1 MTDALRTRMEL
12 RPILCRPPIL
22 SIAMQSDQAFFREAG
37 TGPGV
42 LCLHS
47 NAATSSQWRGLMER
61 LAPRFHVLASD
72 GLGAGK
78 SPPWPTDRQAGLR
91 DEVALAEPLFE
102 RAGEPLVLVGHSY
115 GGAVAL
121 VAAALHP
128 GRIRA
133 MALYEPTLFA
143 LLDAQSPPPNDADGI
158 RATVAAS
165 ERALAA
171 GNSDEAARCFI
182 DFWMSDGTWARTPDA
197 RKDPIRKSVADVSN
211 WAYALLHEST
221 PLAALAQLRMPVLY
235 MTGSRSPASS
245 LGVARLLQK
254 TLPQVQVM
262 EFEGLGHM
270 GPVTH
275 PDLVNEAIER
285 FLLAV

>member
-1 MTDALRTRMEL
+1 
-12 RPILCRPPIL
+12 
-22 SIAMQSDQAFFREAG
+22 MQPDQVFFREAG
-37 TGPGV
+37 SGPGV

-47 NAATSSQWRGLMER
+47 NAASSSQWRSLMER

-72 GLGAGK
+72 GFGAGK
-78 SPPWPTDRQAGLR
+78 SPPWPADRPAGLR
-91 DEVALAEPLFE
+91 DEVALVEPLFE

-158 RATVAAS
+158 RSTVAAS

-171 GNSDEAARCFI
+171 GDSDEAARCFI
-182 DFWMSDGTWARTPDA
+182 DFWMGDGAWARTPDA
-197 RKDPIRKSVADVSN
+197 RKDPIRAAVADVSK
-211 WAYALLHEST
+211 WAHALLGEAT
-221 PLAALAQLRMPVLY
+221 PLSVFAQLNVPVLY

-245 LGVARLLQK
+245 LGVARLLRN
-254 TLPQVQVM
+254 TLPRAQFI

-285 FLLAV
+285 FLLAS

>member
-1 MTDALRTRMEL
+1 
-12 RPILCRPPIL
+12 
-22 SIAMQSDQAFFREAG
+22 MQQPTPAFFREAG
-37 TGPGV
+37 AGPGV

-47 NAATSSQWRGLMER
+47 NAASSGQWRSLMER

-72 GLGAGK
+72 GYGAGK

-91 DEVALAEPLFE
+91 DEVALVEPLFA

-158 RATVAAS
+158 RAAVAAS

-171 GNSDEAARCFI
+171 GDSDEAARAFI
-182 DFWMSDGTWARTPDA
+182 DFWMGDGAWARTPDA
-197 RKDPIRKSVADVSN
+197 RKGPIRESVADVSN
-211 WAYALLHEST
+211 WARALLREST
-221 PLAALAQLRMPVLY
+221 PLSAFAQLRMPVLY
-235 MTGSRSPASS
+235 MTGARSPASS
-245 LGVARLLQK
+245 LGVARLLEK
-254 TLPQVQVM
+254 TLPQVQVI

-275 PDLVNEAIER
+275 PDPVNDAIEK
-285 FLLAV
+285 FLLAL